1 MSGNQGRLSLLTVC
15 SNIAP
20 IITAQIRPPLFEG
33 AILSLSHFTLYHWN
47 TVDDFYRHLLRSRNA
62 RRLIIKIAA
71 RIYSQDTYL
80 VLITHNFIDVP
91 IGLLSHNTED
101 YIYDQLRQRWR
112 IILHQRWETA
122 RASNPHTRSS

>member
-1 MSGNQGRLSLLTVC
+1 MSGDQGRSPLLTVC
-15 SNIAP
+15 LNIAP

-33 AILSLSHFTLYHWN
+33 AILSLSHFTPYRWN
-47 TVDDFYRHLLRSRNA
+47 TAYDFYRHLLRSRNT

-71 RIYSQDTYL
+71 RMYSQDTYL
-80 VLITHNFIDVP
+80 VLITHNFINDP

-101 YIYDQLRQRWR
+101 YIYNQLRQRWR
-112 IILHQRWETA
+112 IILHQRRETA